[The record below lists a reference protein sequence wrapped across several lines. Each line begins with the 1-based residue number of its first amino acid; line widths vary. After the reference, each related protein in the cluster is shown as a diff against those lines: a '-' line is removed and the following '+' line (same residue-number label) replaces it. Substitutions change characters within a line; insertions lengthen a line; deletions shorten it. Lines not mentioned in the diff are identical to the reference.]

1 MQIILLE
8 SLSKLGKAGDVVSV
22 KNGFANN
29 FLIPQKKA
37 IVANK
42 KNKTELENRMAEINT
57 NNQIKIDEANKLKSE
72 IEGKSIQLFMESNDD
87 GNLYGSITQKQIVD
101 GLKDQK
107 IDISADMVRLNPIK
121 SIGEFEINIRLYEDI
136 ESNLKVIISNK
147 E

>member
-42 KNKTELENRMAEINT
+42 KNKTELENRMTEINT

-107 IDISADMVRLNPIK
+107 IDISADTVMLNPIK
-121 SIGEFEINIRLYEDI
+121 SIGEFEISIRLYEDI
-136 ESNLKVIISNK
+136 ESKLKVIISNK
-147 E
+147 K

>member
-42 KNKTELENRMAEINT
+42 KNKTELENRMTEINT

-107 IDISADMVRLNPIK
+107 IDISADTVMLNPIK
-121 SIGEFEINIRLYEDI
+121 SIGEFEISIRLYEDI